1 MDYFSNQGW
10 VYIVISLIATIV
22 AITVNIYL
30 MGPGL
35 YLFGYLFYILII
47 LLTAY
52 NITCLTKGEC
62 YIWSWIVAILSTL
75 PMILIIILVIYG
87 IVTET
92 N

>member
-75 PMILIIILVIYG
+75 PMIMIIIVATIAA
-87 IVTET
+87 V
-92 N
+92 NKK

>member
-35 YLFGYLFYILII
+35 YIFGYLFYILII

-75 PMILIIILVIYG
+75 PMIMIIIVATIAA
-87 IVTET
+87 V
-92 N
+92 NKK

>member
-22 AITVNIYL
+22 ALTVNIYL

-35 YLFGYLFYILII
+35 YLFGYVFYILII

-75 PMILIIILVIYG
+75 PMILIIIVATIAA
-87 IVTET
+87 V
-92 N
+92 NKK

>member
-22 AITVNIYL
+22 AISVNIYL
-30 MGPGL
+30 IGPGL

-75 PMILIIILVIYG
+75 PMIMIIIVATISA
-87 IVTET
+87 V
-92 N
+92 NKK

>member
-35 YLFGYLFYILII
+35 YLFGYVFYILII

-75 PMILIIILVIYG
+75 PMILIIIVATIAA
-87 IVTET
+87 V
-92 N
+92 NKK

>member
-1 MDYFSNQGW
+1 MDYFSNQWW

-75 PMILIIILVIYG
+75 PMIMIIIVATIAA
-87 IVTET
+87 V
-92 N
+92 NKK

>member
-1 MDYFSNQGW
+1 MGYFSNQGW

-75 PMILIIILVIYG
+75 PMIMIIIVATIAA
-87 IVTET
+87 V
-92 N
+92 NKK

>member
-1 MDYFSNQGW
+1 MDYFSNQGL

-75 PMILIIILVIYG
+75 PMIMIIIVATIAA
-87 IVTET
+87 V
-92 N
+92 NKK

>member
-35 YLFGYLFYILII
+35 YLFGYVFYILII

-75 PMILIIILVIYG
+75 PMIMIIIVATISA
-87 IVTET
+87 V
-92 N
+92 NKK

>member
-22 AITVNIYL
+22 AISVNIYL

-75 PMILIIILVIYG
+75 PMIMIIIVATISA
-87 IVTET
+87 V
-92 N
+92 NKK

>member
-75 PMILIIILVIYG
+75 PMIMIIIVATISA
-87 IVTET
+87 V
-92 N
+92 NKK

>member
-75 PMILIIILVIYG
+75 PMIMIIIVATIAS
-87 IVTET
+87 V
-92 N
+92 NKK

>member
-22 AITVNIYL
+22 AITINIYL

-35 YLFGYLFYILII
+35 YLFGYVFYILII

-75 PMILIIILVIYG
+75 PMILIIIVATIAA
-87 IVTET
+87 V
-92 N
+92 NKK

>member
-22 AITVNIYL
+22 AIIVNIYL
-30 MGPGL
+30 IGPGL

-75 PMILIIILVIYG
+75 PMIMIIIVATIAA
-87 IVTET
+87 V
-92 N
+92 NKK